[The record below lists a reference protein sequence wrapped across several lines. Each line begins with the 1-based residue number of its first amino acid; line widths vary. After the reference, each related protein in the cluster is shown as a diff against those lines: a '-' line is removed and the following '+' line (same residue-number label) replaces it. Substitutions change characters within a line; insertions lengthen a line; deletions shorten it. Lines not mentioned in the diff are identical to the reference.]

1 MKLLD
6 IVRMALFSL
15 GVNKLRSGLALL
27 GIVIGVTAVI
37 TLMSIGKGVQD
48 SITSRLES
56 LGTNLIFVM
65 PGEEPNGK
73 LTLRDVLALQSDP
86 NGKSIGGV
94 APEVSGFLQ
103 VAYQN
108 ENKRATVMGVTANYY
123 SVRNAPIDRGSFI
136 NSLHLKNKSNVAVL
150 GYGIAEELFRDKNAV
165 GKKIKIAG
173 KRFTVIGVLKSK
185 GGESFS
191 TIDDRVLVPLT
202 TAHYR
207 LNYSKSLDGEI
218 EVDVISVEA
227 KSPESIDEAISEIV
241 NILRIRHK
249 ITEEDD
255 FRVTNMQ
262 EALEA
267 LESATNAIVFFL
279 GSIAGISLL
288 VGGIGVMNIMLV
300 SVTERTREIGIR
312 KALGARRIDVLVQ
325 FVSEATLLSLGG
337 GGFGVL
343 LGFIISKLLNG
354 IPLGENATLGTTFSG
369 DIALLA
375 LTVSASIGLFF
386 GIFPAFRAGRL
397 HPIEALRYQ

>member
-65 PGEEPNGK
+65 PEEETSGQ

-86 NGKSIGGV
+86 NAKSIGGV

-108 ENKRATVMGVTANYY
+108 ENKRATIMGVTANYH
-123 SVRNAPIDRGSFI
+123 SVRNAPIDKGSFI
-136 NSLHLKNKSNVAVL
+136 SSLHLSNISNVAVL
-150 GYGIAEELFRDKNAV
+150 GYGITEELFQDKNPV

-173 KRFTVIGVLKSK
+173 KRFTVIGILKSK

-227 KSPESIDEAISEIV
+227 KSPENIDEAISEIV
-241 NILRIRHK
+241 NILRVRHK

-300 SVTERTREIGIR
+300 SVTERTREIGVR
-312 KALGARRIDVLVQ
+312 KALGARRIDVLFQ
-325 FVSEATLLSLGG
+325 FVSEATLLSMGG
-337 GGFGVL
+337 GGFGVF
-343 LGFIISKLLNG
+343 LGFMISKLLNG
-354 IPLGENATLGTTFSG
+354 IPLGDNATLETTFSG

>member
-48 SITSRLES
+48 SITSRLET

-94 APEVSGFLQ
+94 APEISGFLQ

-108 ENKRATVMGVTANYY
+108 EIKRATIMGVTANYY
-123 SVRNAPIDRGSFI
+123 SVRNTPIDKGSFI
-136 NSLHLKNKSNVAVL
+136 NRLHLKNKSNVAVL

-173 KRFTVIGVLKSK
+173 KRFTVIGILKSK

-218 EVDVISVEA
+218 EVDVISVKA
-227 KSPESIDEAISEIV
+227 KSPENIDEAISEIV
-241 NILRIRHK
+241 NILRIQHK

-312 KALGARRIDVLVQ
+312 KALGAKRIDVLVQ

-354 IPLGENATLGTTFSG
+354 IPLGEIATLGTTFSG

>member
-48 SITSRLES
+48 SITSRLET

-94 APEVSGFLQ
+94 APEISGFLQ

-108 ENKRATVMGVTANYY
+108 EIKRATIMGVTANYY
-123 SVRNAPIDRGSFI
+123 SVRNTPIDKGSFI
-136 NSLHLKNKSNVAVL
+136 NRLHLKNKSNVAVL

-173 KRFTVIGVLKSK
+173 KRFTVIGILKSK

-218 EVDVISVEA
+218 EVDVISVKA

-241 NILRIRHK
+241 NILRIQHK

-312 KALGARRIDVLVQ
+312 KALGAKRIDVLVQ

-354 IPLGENATLGTTFSG
+354 IPLGENATLDTTFSG

>member
-123 SVRNAPIDRGSFI
+123 RVRNTPIDRGSFI
-136 NSLHLKNKSNVAVL
+136 NSLHLTNKSNVAVL

-165 GKKIKIAG
+165 GRKIKIAG
-173 KRFTVIGVLKSK
+173 KRFTVIGILKSK

-249 ITEEDD
+249 ITE
-255 FRVTNMQ
+255 
-262 EALEA
+262 
-267 LESATNAIVFFL
+267 
-279 GSIAGISLL
+279 
-288 VGGIGVMNIMLV
+288 
-300 SVTERTREIGIR
+300 
-312 KALGARRIDVLVQ
+312 
-325 FVSEATLLSLGG
+325 
-337 GGFGVL
+337 
-343 LGFIISKLLNG
+343 
-354 IPLGENATLGTTFSG
+354 
-369 DIALLA
+369 
-375 LTVSASIGLFF
+375 
-386 GIFPAFRAGRL
+386 
-397 HPIEALRYQ
+397 